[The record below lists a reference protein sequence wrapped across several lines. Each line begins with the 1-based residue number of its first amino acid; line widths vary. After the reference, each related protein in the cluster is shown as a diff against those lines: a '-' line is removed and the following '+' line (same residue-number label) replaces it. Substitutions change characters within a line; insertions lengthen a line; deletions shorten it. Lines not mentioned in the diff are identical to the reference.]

1 MVCHANVSTLCNGHV
16 AGLLMSTP
24 VTHSSFLP
32 QFLTAFALIVISA
45 LAVAQDAP
53 ATAPPQATSTAERTL
68 PPTHRDFR
76 MPLYPQREREAK
88 TTDYVDISMLVS
100 AEGRL
105 LDIKSMI
112 SEPKNAVFEEV
123 TKNAVAKW
131 LFMPGLKRC
140 VPVQAEVTYRVS
152 FEIADGS
159 DHVRAVPLLSQ
170 SQMADSRRQM
180 RAPNENELRRTL
192 RYPSVARRDGVQGI
206 VHLML
211 SVNPVNG
218 AVDRVDVASVS
229 TTKEGFDRDFS
240 HAAIKAARKFKFTPM
255 PELTPPH
262 KICVPFVFGSG

>member
-1 MVCHANVSTLCNGHV
+1 
-16 AGLLMSTP
+16 
-24 VTHSSFLP
+24 
-32 QFLTAFALIVISA
+32 
-45 LAVAQDAP
+45 
-53 ATAPPQATSTAERTL
+53 
-68 PPTHRDFR
+68 

-88 TTDYVDISMLVS
+88 TTGTVDIAMLVS
-100 AEGRL
+100 TEGRL

-170 SQMADSRRQM
+170 SQLEISNPRRQM

-211 SVNPVNG
+211 SVNPANG

-229 TTKEGFDRDFS
+229 ATKEGFDRDFS

-255 PELTPPH
+255 PELMAPH